1 MTKMME
7 NLSKMFPDPQKR
19 LHVIEHAALTYGLT
33 LDDLSNLLGIDA
45 NELFKSLRHMD
56 IYSEENLLR
65 RWHILPNLGENR
77 QAKFQTFYR
86 NLYQC
91 YLLRNKEGFAK
102 NLRDITDYYY
112 KALKEK
118 IKAHEK
124 LTDEELL
131 IILKNQIKYTRSTIE
146 IADELGMDRSTYRQ
160 RIAKILE
167 KHPEYAA
174 EYQAVHHFYVI
185 RDSIEEKSRR

>member
-7 NLSKMFPDPQKR
+7 NLCKMFPDPQKR
-19 LHVIEHAALTYGLT
+19 MYVIEHAALTYGLT

-45 NELFKSLRHMD
+45 NELFKSLRHMG

-77 QAKFQTFYR
+77 QAKFQAFYR

-118 IKAHEK
+118 INAHEK
-124 LTDEELL
+124 LTDEDLL
-131 IILKNQIKYTRSTIE
+131 VILRNQIKYTRSTIE
-146 IADELGMDRSTYRQ
+146 IADELGMDRNTYRR

-167 KHPEYAA
+167 EHPEYAE
-174 EYQAVHHFYVI
+174 EYQAVHHFYVV